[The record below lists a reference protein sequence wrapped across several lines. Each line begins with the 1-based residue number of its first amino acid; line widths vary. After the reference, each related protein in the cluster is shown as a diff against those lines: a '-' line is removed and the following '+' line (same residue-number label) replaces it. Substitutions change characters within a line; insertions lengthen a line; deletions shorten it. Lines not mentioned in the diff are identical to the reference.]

1 MTALKVIGIILLVF
15 LLIGFLRVGAIVS
28 FGDGLRVKLR
38 VGAIKL
44 TILPKKAKKP
54 KKPKEEK
61 EPKEEKPEEKKEEK
75 PKKKRSIPKPT
86 LDDILDLIQTALSA
100 LGDMARRACRRTRI
114 DPLDMT
120 LIFGGYD
127 PADAAMTFGAVNAA
141 VFALMPRAEEKF
153 YIPNPSI
160 RLRMNYDSERIVEG
174 EGSVGVSLRICD
186 LFAILFALIIP
197 MAKWFLRFK
206 KAHKHDTPAH
216 KGSEAVE
223 TEGEEKKDSEEQI
236 A

>member
-28 FGDGLRVKLR
+28 FGDELRVRLR
-38 VGAIKL
+38 MGAIRL

-54 KKPKEEK
+54 KKPRKEK
-61 EPKEEKPEEKKEEK
+61 EPKEEKPEEEAEKK

-100 LGDMARRACRRTRI
+100 LGAMVRRACRRTRI

-120 LIFGGYD
+120 LVFGGYD

-141 VFALMPRAEEKF
+141 VFTLMPKAEEKF

-160 RLRMNYDSERIVEG
+160 RLRMNYDSERIIEG
-174 EGSVGVSLRICD
+174 EGSVGVSLRLCD
-186 LFAILFALIIP
+186 LFAIVFTLILP

-206 KAHKHDTPAH
+206 KAHRHDESAH
-216 KGSEAVE
+216 KGPEAWE
-223 TEGEEKKDSEEQI
+223 TEKEQNEDKEEQI